1 MEQRPL
7 RLGDLV
13 DDYCPRERRVTN
25 HAIVALVNDGIRQT
39 RCTTCDTE
47 HVFKGAKAPRRR
59 KKEEDAGPLVTP
71 EVEAAAA
78 DVSEPPA
85 APAPQPAPTNA
96 PVNGAGTLAA
106 NANGNSTDPVNSAPA
121 DNATPDV
128 VEEEGPAR
136 PEDNAWFVHRPLIRA
151 QLPRTENDQ
160 PPPRP
165 IPEFTM
171 HQRSGRGFRDGQGWS
186 NRNSNAN
193 GNTANGNAPGRSNG
207 FRGPGR
213 APFGQGPDQGAGRP
227 RRHGRKRPR

>member
-25 HAIVALVNDGIRQT
+25 HAIIAIVNDGIRQT

-59 KKEEDAGPLVTP
+59 KIEGDADVPAGEMAAAVNPEADGHANVTASANGSDHGEGDHNGNGTAPTPDPDPELPAGP
-71 EVEAAAA
+71 
-78 DVSEPPA
+78 
-85 APAPQPAPTNA
+85 
-96 PVNGAGTLAA
+96 
-106 NANGNSTDPVNSAPA
+106 
-121 DNATPDV
+121 
-128 VEEEGPAR
+128 EET
-136 PEDNAWFVHRPLIRA
+136 AWFVHRPLIRA
-151 QLPRTENDQ
+151 QLPRTENDP

-171 HQRSGRGFRDGQGWS
+171 HQRHGRGFRDGQGWS
-186 NRNSNAN
+186 NRTGNAN
-193 GNTANGNAPGRSNG
+193 GNTANGNNGNGHGRSQG

-213 APFGQGPDQGAGRP
+213 PPFGGGQGQDQGAGRP
-227 RRHGRKRPR
+227 RRHGHKRPR

>member
-25 HAIVALVNDGIRQT
+25 HAIVAIVNDGIRQT

-59 KKEEDAGPLVTP
+59 KKDEDGQLVAREADTP
-71 EVEAAAA
+71 GVTAP
-78 DVSEPPA
+78 DPSPSSE
-85 APAPQPAPTNA
+85 A
-96 PVNGAGTLAA
+96 PVNTPAA
-106 NANGNSTDPVNSAPA
+106 VSANGA
-121 DNATPDV
+121 ATMNPEANGQAAGDTS
-128 VEEEGPAR
+128 EKGGPQEAEDDSPAR
-136 PEDNAWFVHRPLIRA
+136 PEETAWFVHRPLIRA

-186 NRNSNAN
+186 NRNANAN
-193 GNTANGNAPGRSNG
+193 GNTANGNGHGRSNG

-213 APFGQGPDQGAGRP
+213 PPFGQAPDQGAGRP

>member
-25 HAIVALVNDGIRQT
+25 HAIVAIVNDGIRQT
-39 RCTTCDTE
+39 RCTTCATE

-59 KKEEDAGPLVTP
+59 KKDEDSQLVAREADTAGLTVPDT
-71 EVEAAAA
+71 
-78 DVSEPPA
+78 PPA
-85 APAPQPAPTNA
+85 AEATGETAPSMN
-96 PVNGAGTLAA
+96 VNGAAA
-106 NANGNSTDPVNSAPA
+106 INREENGQAEDTTENGRPPETEDAPA
-121 DNATPDV
+121 RS
-128 VEEEGPAR
+128 EET
-136 PEDNAWFVHRPLIRA
+136 AWFVHRPLIRA

-186 NRNSNAN
+186 NRNANANAN
-193 GNTANGNAPGRSNG
+193 GNTANGTGHGRSSG

-213 APFGQGPDQGAGRP
+213 PPFGQAPDQGAGRP